1 MLPTPPSFPFLG
13 RVLSWINQHT
23 QRGDPNSTGKGST
36 NWCYIMRERKRE
48 TERDRERLKDRERDG
63 DRDRDTETDRKQ
75 MKDIFK
81 YRYNNTM

>member
-1 MLPTPPSFPFLG
+1 M
-13 RVLSWINQHT
+13 
-23 QRGDPNSTGKGST
+23 DKSTYSKRRS
-36 NWCYIMRERKRE
+36 NIYRERQYKLVLYNERE